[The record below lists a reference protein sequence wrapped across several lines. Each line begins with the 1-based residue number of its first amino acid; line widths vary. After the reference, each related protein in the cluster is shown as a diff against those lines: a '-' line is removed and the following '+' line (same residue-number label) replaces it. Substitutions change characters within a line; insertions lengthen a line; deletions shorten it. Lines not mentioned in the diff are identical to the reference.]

1 MTALEK
7 LPEIEKP
14 LLGEILVQRKVITPE
29 QLKEALEIQKKE
41 KQFLGEILVKLGYI
55 EERDIVVAL
64 IIQYNLPY
72 IAINKYDID
81 KEILKLV
88 PAEIAREFHL
98 IPLDRVGNVLS
109 VVMAD
114 PLNMTVRKKLEE
126 MTQCKVATFI
136 ATETEI
142 DEAVARWYGPGKQ
155 K

>member
-72 IAINKYDID
+72 IAITKYDID
-81 KEILKLV
+81 KEILQLV
-88 PAEIAREFHL
+88 SAEIAREFHL